1 VKAKAKIKNL
11 VLLPGMDGT
20 GDLFDDFIAALP
32 SAVKVIVGRYSR
44 SEFLDYPEL
53 LAVVGKILPDEP
65 FVLVAESFSTPLA
78 VMLASRSPKFL
89 AGVILCAGFVVSPL
103 GAPSMIAKALAR
115 PAVYR
120 LPPPDVILKRFLL
133 TAEASQV
140 KTRKLKNTIR
150 GVSPE
155 VLARRAQMILS
166 CDVRPELA
174 RLTVPLL
181 YLQGSR
187 DAIVGRKSFQEIRK
201 IKPDAEVAVIEG
213 PHLILQC
220 KPRAAAA
227 EIMRFVGEL

>member
-1 VKAKAKIKNL
+1 
-11 VLLPGMDGT
+11 MDGT

-32 SAVKVIVGRYSR
+32 STVKVIVGRYSR

-103 GAPSMIAKALAR
+103 GARSLIAKALAP
-115 PAVYR
+115 PAVFR

-133 TAEASQV
+133 TAEASRV

-220 KPRAAAA
+220 EPRAAAA
-227 EIMRFVGEL
+227 EIMRFVGELSL